1 MRNKTLYFFMLSLGM
16 SLLSFHIAQAQG
28 KPAIPETARIRLAES
43 FKLGEALGKHVWEG
57 WNKTPFAVLLVTTDY
72 EFLVRHPKPSQDFTL
87 LGYDSLLKSNVYFRK
102 SAHSTSLAATFP
114 VDDVPTIVIGYR
126 VPEKP
131 AKVSTGW
138 VVTVLHEHF
147 HQLQYSQPRYDA
159 DVEALDLSH
168 GDKTG
173 MWMLNF
179 AFPYDSIELNSQVSA
194 LGKLLAEAI
203 ESRKEDLQPKLAA
216 FLRARHQFQT
226 MLSNDD
232 YKYFSFQ
239 LWQEGMAMYTQYH
252 IAKLAAIKYRPS
264 KEFQSLE
271 DYTSFE
277 EVAHSIRQNILEQLS
292 ALPLKDYK
300 RVAFYYL
307 GAGEGLLLDRVN
319 PKWRKRYLKDRFST
333 EGYFDVSRT

>member
-1 MRNKTLYFFMLSLGM
+1 MRNKTLRFFILSL
-16 SLLSFHIAQAQG
+16 SLFLPSFQGARAQG
-28 KPAIPETARIRLAES
+28 KPIIPETARIRLAES
-43 FKLGEALGKHVWEG
+43 FKLGEALGNDVWEG
-57 WNKTPFAVLLVTTDY
+57 WNKTPFAVLLVTTEY
-72 EFLVRHPKPSQDFTL
+72 EFLIRHPKPSQDFAL
-87 LGYDSLLKSNVYFRK
+87 LGYDSLLKSNVYFRRN
-102 SAHSTSLAATFP
+102 AHSTGIAATFP
-114 VDDVPTIVIGYR
+114 VNDVPTIVIGYR

-138 VVTVLHEHF
+138 VATVLHEHF
-147 HQLQYSQPRYDA
+147 HQLQYSQPKYDA
-159 DVEALDLSH
+159 EVEALNLSH

-179 AFPYDSIELNSQVSA
+179 AFPYSSTELNAKISS

-203 ESRKEDLQPKLAA
+203 ESRKEDLQTKLAA
-216 FLRARHQFQT
+216 FLRARRQLQT
-226 MLSNDD
+226 MLTRDD

-239 LWQEGMAMYTQYH
+239 LWQEGMAMYTQYRV
-252 IAKLAAIKYRPS
+252 AKLAAMKYRPG

-277 EVAHSIRQNILEQLS
+277 EVATGIRRNILEQLS

-300 RVAFYYL
+300 RVSFYYL

-319 PKWRKRYLKDRFST
+319 PKWHKRYLKDRFST
-333 EGYFDVSRT
+333 DRYFDVNKT

>member
-1 MRNKTLYFFMLSLGM
+1 MRNKTLRFFILSLSL
-16 SLLSFHIAQAQG
+16 SLLSVQGALAQG
-28 KPAIPETARIRLAES
+28 KPSIPETARIRLAES
-43 FKLGEALGKHVWEG
+43 FKLGEALGNHVWEG
-57 WNKTPFAVLLVTTDY
+57 WNKTPYAVLLVTTDY
-72 EFLVRHPKPSQDFTL
+72 EFLIRHPKPSQDFAH
-87 LGYDSLLKSNVYFRK
+87 LGYDSLLKSNVYFRR
-102 SAHSTSLAATFP
+102 STHSTGIAATFP
-114 VDDVPTIVIGYR
+114 VNDVPTIVIGYT

-131 AKVSTGW
+131 ARVSTGW

-147 HQLQYSQPRYDA
+147 HQLQYSQPEYDA
-159 DVEALDLSH
+159 EVEALNLSH

-179 AFPYDSIELNSQVSA
+179 AFPYDSIELNSRVSS

-203 ESRKEDLQPKLAA
+203 ESGKEDLQTKLSA
-216 FLRARHQFQT
+216 FLRARHQFQS
-226 MLSNDD
+226 MLSGDD

-277 EVAHSIRQNILEQLS
+277 EVANSIRRNILEQLV

-300 RVAFYYL
+300 RVSFYYL

-333 EGYFDVSRT
+333 EGYFDVSKT